1 MKIGVSLFLCTDFV
15 EQQHFKYFDELKAA
29 GFDGVEIPL
38 MAGDEAHYKVVGQA
52 IKDAG
57 LECTTMS
64 LGLPDKHLISQ
75 HAKERAAG
83 LDFLKRAEDISS
95 LLDSKKLSGPLH
107 SAPAIFTGN
116 FPTAQEKLWAAE
128 GLYAVAEYAQKSN
141 VGIAIEYLNHFE
153 SYLCNTMADTQA
165 LIALKPHANLG
176 IQLDTH
182 HAHYEENNM
191 RDAIL
196 HGGSNIKYVQISES
210 NRGAPGAGLID
221 FNVVFSALKEIK
233 YDGWLTVEALS
244 GKHQQLRKY
253 LQFWRELYTS
263 EQDCYTKGIELIRSH
278 WFG

>member
-1 MKIGVSLFLCTDFV
+1 MKIGVSLFLWTDFV
-15 EQQHFKYFDELKAA
+15 EQQHFKYFEKLKAA

-38 MAGDEAHYKVVGQA
+38 MAGDETHYKLVAQA
-52 IKDAG
+52 IKNAG

-75 HAKERAAG
+75 DPKARAAG
-83 LDFLKRAEDISS
+83 LDFLKWAVDMSH
-95 LLDSKKLSGPLH
+95 LLGSKMLSGPLH

-116 FPTAQEKLWAAE
+116 FPTEQEKMWAAN
-128 GLYAVAEYAQKSN
+128 GLYDLAEYAQQFDI
-141 VGIAIEYLNHFE
+141 GIAVEYLNHFE

-165 LIALKPHANLG
+165 LINLNPHANLG

-191 RDAIL
+191 RDAII

-210 NRGAPGAGLID
+210 NRGTPGAGLID
-221 FNVVFSALKEIK
+221 FNEVFTALKHIE
-233 YDGWLTVEALS
+233 YDGWLTVEAFS
-244 GKHQQLRKY
+244 WKHEQLRKN
-253 LQFWRELYTS
+253 LHLWRELYTS
-263 EQDCYTKGIELIRSH
+263 EKDCYSKGFELIRSY